1 MKNSE
6 RARQFMPFD
15 ALKGLK
21 EEIKKREKIKVPKK
35 ELSADGIEML
45 EYKLQQI
52 KKGKMIKVIY
62 FFNNEYLVLEGMV
75 SNIDLIE
82 HTLTIVKKKIP
93 IKDIYDVSGEDIK
106 EII

>member
-1 MKNSE
+1 MNNSD

-21 EEIKKREKIKVPKK
+21 EEIKKREKIKVEKK
-35 ELSADGIEML
+35 ELSPDGIEML

-52 KKGKMIKVIY
+52 KTGKMIKVIY
-62 FFNNEYLVLEGMV
+62 FYCNEYLVLEGMV

-82 HTLTIVKKKIP
+82 HTLTIVKKKIL
-93 IKDIYDVSGEDIK
+93 IKDIYDVSGEGIV